1 MISAEEAKKIILETP
16 PRGTGTSIAEND
28 VLGIQA
34 GTKISVESTE

>member
-1 MISAEEAKKIILETP
+1 MISAEEAKKLMLETP
-16 PRGTGTSIAEND
+16 AKGTGTAVAEND